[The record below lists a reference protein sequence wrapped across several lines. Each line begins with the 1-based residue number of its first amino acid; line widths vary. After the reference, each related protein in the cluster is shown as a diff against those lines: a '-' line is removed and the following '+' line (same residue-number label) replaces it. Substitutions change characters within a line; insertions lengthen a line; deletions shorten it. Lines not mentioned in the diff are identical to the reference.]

1 MGRIGITSPPV
12 YPCGTKKLDGAKRPE
27 RGANLAK
34 GDKIDKKLFKSFD
47 LVGTTKLIL
56 FFGNR
61 LSDKGGKTMNSKK
74 AAVAALTAAV
84 MLTTTAV
91 AETTYVGEAQGFGG
105 TVTAYV
111 TVDDNG
117 AITDITA
124 VGTQETIGK
133 GSVVLESLPAEM
145 VKANGTDVDGI
156 TGATVTSNALKQAVE
171 TALTDK
177 QVGEK
182 PAETVEVTFTPGT
195 YTGTAFGH
203 NNAVTVET
211 VLSQHAIESVT
222 ITEDKSDVAM
232 SRAVQEKIP
241 AAICDNQSLNVDIVS
256 GATET
261 SNAVINAVADCVQQA
276 SDEATVDALKR
287 IPRAAAQAQDEVY
300 EADVAIVGGGGSGLM
315 AAYSLAQQGYRV
327 VVLEA
332 ADILGGMTN
341 VCGGGSLSIG
351 ATIQKESGAYPDE
364 ADIAVLQSTY
374 YNKLFTAADGQANI
388 AFLHAFVQALG
399 EYVDWASEA
408 GVNYSASS
416 ATAVRLTDK
425 GKRFDTII
433 EKIEAAGGVILTGT
447 RGTEL
452 IMAEGS
458 VAGVTGTNSTGGTT
472 TVNARAVVL
481 ATGGFLSNTD
491 MVQQYI
497 PQYTDTWQNW
507 SGSTRYQGDGIT
519 MAWKAGA
526 AVGDFGVQPHDDQIP
541 EALHALGIA
550 THAPSA
556 YSNAAYYPALWV
568 NASGRRFVNEDI
580 ATAQGA
586 EAHGASTM
594 HEGIYYTLLDQAQVT
609 KLETEGSAI
618 GGWMSQKNTPIT
630 GLQEQIDRV
639 VEAGYAFKAD
649 TIEELAAQLN
659 VQPEVLTATVARYN
673 EIVASG
679 EDTDFGKDSAYLDC
693 SIAQGPFYAF
703 VNVPRILAAYGGLD
717 IDQNMAVLDVQG
729 NPVPGLYA
737 AGLDAGSFMGNV
749 YSVTTTTAGF
759 AICSGYMAGQG
770 VAGYLGE

>member
-1 MGRIGITSPPV
+1 
-12 YPCGTKKLDGAKRPE
+12 
-27 RGANLAK
+27 
-34 GDKIDKKLFKSFD
+34 
-47 LVGTTKLIL
+47 
-56 FFGNR
+56 
-61 LSDKGGKTMNSKK
+61 MNSKK
-74 AAVAALTAAV
+74 GAVAALAAAV

-111 TVDDNG
+111 TVDDNS

-133 GSVVLESLPAEM
+133 GSVVIETLPGEM
-145 VKANGTDVDGI
+145 VKANGTEVDGI
-156 TGATVTSNALKQAVE
+156 TGATITSDALKKAVE
-171 TALTDK
+171 AALTDK

-182 PAETVEVTFTPGT
+182 PADTVEVTYTPGT
-195 YTGTAFGH
+195 YTGKAFGH
-203 NNAVTVET
+203 NNYLTVET
-211 VLSQHAIESVT
+211 VFSDHAIESVT

-241 AAICDNQSLNVDIVS
+241 AAICAAQSLNVDIVS
-256 GATET
+256 GATES
-261 SNAVINAVADCVQQA
+261 SNAVINAVADCVAQA
-276 SDEATVDALKR
+276 ADAETVDALKR
-287 IPRAAAQAQDEVY
+287 IPRTAVEARDEVY
-300 EADVAIVGGGGSGLM
+300 EADVVVVGGGGSGLM
-315 AAYSLAQQGYRV
+315 TAYSLSQQGYKV

-341 VCGGGSLSIG
+341 VCGGGSMSIG
-351 ATIQKESGAYPDE
+351 AAIQKESDAYPDE
-364 ADIAVLQSTY
+364 EEIITLKSDAYDR
-374 YNKLFTAADGQANI
+374 LFTAADGQANL
-388 AFLHAFVQALG
+388 AFLRAYVKALG

-416 ATAVRLTDK
+416 ATTVRLTDK
-425 GKRFDTII
+425 GKRFDTMI
-433 EKIEAAGGVILTGT
+433 EKIEGAGGVILTGT

-452 IMAEGS
+452 LTENGAA
-458 VAGVTGTNSTGGTT
+458 AGVIGTNSTQGTT
-472 TVNARAVVL
+472 TVHARAVVL

-519 MAWKAGA
+519 MAWKVGA

-541 EALHALGIA
+541 EALHALNIA

-594 HEGIYYTLLDQAQVT
+594 HEGVYYTILDQAQVT
-609 KLETEGSAI
+609 RLETEGSAI
-618 GGWMSQKNTPIT
+618 GGWMSQKNTPIE
-630 GLQEQIDRV
+630 GLQDQIDLV

-649 TIEELAAQLN
+649 TIEDLAAQLN
-659 VQPEVLTATVARYN
+659 VEPQVLTATVARYN

-693 SIAQGPFYAF
+693 TIEAGPFYAF

-717 IDQNMAVLDVQG
+717 IDQNMAVLDAQG
-729 NPVPGLYA
+729 CPIPGLFA

-749 YSVTTTTAGF
+749 YSVSTTTAGF
-759 AICSGYMAGQG
+759 AVCSGYMAGQG